1 MAVRVCEP
9 TDVPRIIQFIKDLAA
24 YELQPQAVVNS
35 VEELTFDLF
44 VEKCCFAL
52 VFESENLIKGFA
64 LYYFGYS
71 TWKGRTLYLE
81 DIFVDELYR
90 KEGIGQKLFDKV
102 VQVAKTEKVRRMDWQ
117 VLEWNE
123 PALQFYR
130 KNNAILDNEWTNGRL
145 FF

>member
-1 MAVRVCEP
+1 MAVRACTP
-9 TDVPRIIQFIKDLAA
+9 ADVPRIIQLIKDLAA

-117 VLEWNE
+117 VLEWNN
-123 PALQFYR
+123 PAIAFYK
-130 KNNAILDNEWTNGRL
+130 KNNALLDGEWINGRL
-145 FF
+145 YF

>member
-1 MAVRVCEP
+1 M
-9 TDVPRIIQFIKDLAA
+9 
-24 YELQPQAVVNS
+24 NS